1 MRAPT
6 SIACLVIAYG
16 PLSMSARGEDTP
28 AAAREQCRRG
38 AAETAAGTRYENAGS
53 VHPTPPAGLGT
64 DPSTV
69 SVPLMFG
76 CSEQ

>member
-16 PLSMSARGEDTP
+16 PLSMSARCEDTP
-28 AAAREQCRRG
+28 AAAREQG
-38 AAETAAGTRYENAGS
+38 AAETAAGTRYENAGI
-53 VHPTPPAGLGT
+53 VHGPLPCGVGT

-69 SVPLMFG
+69 SVPVMFG
-76 CSEQ
+76 CREQ